1 MVVAYV
7 KQIYS
12 ALIAGICKAQLCP
25 VYGICKAQLCPG
37 RGTCKIQWCPECS
50 IDKTQYDL
58 VVAYVKCNGAL
69 VEA

>member
-25 VYGICKAQLCPG
+25 VYGI
-37 RGTCKIQWCPECS
+37 CKIQWCPECS

>member
-7 KQIYS
+7 KQMYS
-12 ALIAGICKAQLCP
+12 ALIA
-25 VYGICKAQLCPG
+25 GICKAQLCPG